1 MFFGFIIFCIF
12 KHQLKDVI
20 GMVSAQEE
28 EVPFSNIIYPADAK
42 GMVIIK
48 MKKGSQWSLGSDHS
62 LLLLSFKNQ

>member
-1 MFFGFIIFCIF
+1 
-12 KHQLKDVI
+12 
-20 GMVSAQEE
+20 MVSAQEE